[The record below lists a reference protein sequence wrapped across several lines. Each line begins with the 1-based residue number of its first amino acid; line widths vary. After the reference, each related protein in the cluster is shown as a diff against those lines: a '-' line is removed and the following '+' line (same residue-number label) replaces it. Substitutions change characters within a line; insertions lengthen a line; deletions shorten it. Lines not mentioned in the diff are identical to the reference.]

1 MDKYAKAVLAV
12 LFLIAAPLVS
22 AEVRITERD
31 TEKIYQSLIANET
44 WLSEVEVGST
54 VFERSWIDGCYESGV
69 LMIQDNEVQLKWPEG
84 KYEKLAFRINR
95 VSDDVV
101 SIELAINKGVADGAD
116 IPAKIAT
123 LLMSPTCEF
132 YDDEVI
138 KFKVFKVLSIEGLTD
153 IGDILERAEHLKK
166 IYAK

>member
-1 MDKYAKAVLAV
+1 MDKYTKAVLAV

-69 LMIQDNEVQLKWPEG
+69 LMIQDNEVQLKWPEAESVELKISG
-84 KYEKLAFRINR
+84 SYLA
-95 VSDDVV
+95 
-101 SIELAINKGVADGAD
+101 
-116 IPAKIAT
+116 
-123 LLMSPTCEF
+123 
-132 YDDEVI
+132 
-138 KFKVFKVLSIEGLTD
+138 
-153 IGDILERAEHLKK
+153 
-166 IYAK
+166 